1 MLMRWIRRIALVA
14 ASFCLV
20 LLLFVGGS
28 RMILHWAQP
37 DPQVLSLTPMT
48 FDAKTRSAVG
58 ILLNASGRSGT
69 VLVLTVNSTTGEQ
82 FTQTITY
89 STDPM
94 QAVPYFTPPFLGPT
108 DLRTTLI
115 FARSMEQDYPGTH
128 VSEPSN

>member
-94 QAVPYFTPPFLGPT
+94 QAVPYFTP
-108 DLRTTLI
+108 TT
-115 FARSMEQDYPGTH
+115 S
-128 VSEPSN
+128 